1 MVNNKISKEKEKK
14 FMLSEE
20 IGKTLNYQIN
30 RELYSAYL
38 YLSMA
43 SYADFEGLSG
53 FANWFKIQAKEEE
66 YHAEKMYNY
75 VNQQGRRVVLEAIE
89 QPQTDFSSM
98 LDLFEQTLEHEKI
111 VTSLIN
117 DLVRLAREEN
127 DYATESFLQWYV
139 TEQVEEE
146 ANPAEMIHKLK
157 FVGKDGRGLLMLD
170 KELAAR
176 TFSPPPIEE

>member
-1 MVNNKISKEKEKK
+1 
-14 FMLSEE
+14 MLS
-20 IGKTLNYQIN
+20 KKMVKSLNYQIN

-43 SYADFEGLSG
+43 SYADAEGLNG

-66 YHAEKMYNY
+66 FHAEKMYNY
-75 VNQQGRRVVLEAIE
+75 VNQQGERVLVDAIE
-89 QPQTDFSSM
+89 KPETDFSSM
-98 LDLFEQTLEHEKI
+98 LDLFEKTLKHEKV

-117 DLVRLAREEN
+117 GLVKLAREEN

-146 ANPAEMIHKLK
+146 ANPAEMIQKIN
-157 FVGKDGRGLLMLD
+157 FIGKDGRGLLMLD
-170 KELAAR
+170 KELASR
-176 TFSPPPIEE
+176 TFTPPPAEE

>member
-1 MVNNKISKEKEKK
+1 
-14 FMLSEE
+14 MLSE
-20 IGKTLNYQIN
+20 KMVMKLNYQIN

-43 SYADFEGLSG
+43 SYADSEGLSG

-89 QPQTDFSSM
+89 QPQTDFTSIVG
-98 LDLFEQTLEHEKI
+98 LFEQTLKHEKV

-117 DLVRLAREEN
+117 GLVKLAREEN

-146 ANPAEMIHKLK
+146 ANPAEMIQKLK
-157 FVGKDGRGLLMLD
+157 YIGKDGRGLLMLD

-176 TFSPPPIEE
+176 IFTPPPTGE

>member
-1 MVNNKISKEKEKK
+1 
-14 FMLSEE
+14 MLSE
-20 IGKTLNYQIN
+20 KMVMKLNYQIN

-43 SYADFEGLSG
+43 SYADAEGLNG

-66 YHAEKMYNY
+66 FHAEKMYNY

-89 QPQTDFSSM
+89 QPQTDFTSM
-98 LDLFEQTLEHEKI
+98 VDLFEQTLKHEKV

-117 DLVRLAREEN
+117 GLVKLAREEN

-146 ANPAEMIHKLK
+146 ANPAEMIQKLK
-157 FVGKDGRGLLMLD
+157 YVGKDGRGLLMLD

-176 TFSPPPIEE
+176 IFTPPPAEE